1 MPWIT
6 RPKASTTTP
15 GASFRPPT
23 PTPPTGLNQRTE
35 YAYAARGLP
44 LTVIEAAGTPLA
56 LTTVHTYDTLG
67 RVTQSTVDPTGLAR
81 SATYEYD
88 LNNRLI
94 RETGPP
100 APPADQPLLTPTQ
113 QQALRNLHTS
123 TSVYDRD
130 GRLTRSIDA
139 LGRSVE
145 YQYDDANRLIATI
158 DPLGIGLT
166 ESNSADY

>member
-35 YAYAARGLP
+35 YAYDARGLT

-94 RETGPP
+94 RQTGP
-100 APPADQPLLTPTQ
+100 
-113 QQALRNLHTS
+113 
-123 TSVYDRD
+123 D
-130 GRLTRSIDA
+130 GIRTA
-139 LGRSVE
+139 
-145 YQYDDANRLIATI
+145 YQYNADGNRTDVIVA
-158 DPLGIGLT
+158 DGPPHAQPHSLT
-166 ESNSADY
+166 YHAHH

>member
-56 LTTVHTYDTLG
+56 LTTVHAYDTLG

-94 RETGPP
+94 RETGPDGIRP
-100 APPADQPLLTPTQ
+100 PRRSDPADRHPESRPQGPAHQHLG
-113 QQALRNLHTS
+113 LRS
-123 TSVYDRD
+123 RRPPDP
-130 GRLTRSIDA
+130 
-139 LGRSVE
+139 
-145 YQYDDANRLIATI
+145 QY
-158 DPLGIGLT
+158 
-166 ESNSADY
+166 